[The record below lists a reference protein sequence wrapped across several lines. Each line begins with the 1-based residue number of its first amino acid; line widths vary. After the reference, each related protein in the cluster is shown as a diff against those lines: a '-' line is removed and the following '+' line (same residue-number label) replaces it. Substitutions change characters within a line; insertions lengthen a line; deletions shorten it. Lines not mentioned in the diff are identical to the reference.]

1 MASSAIETKKQ
12 ENGSLMV
19 FESLIEKNKIPT
31 STQIKEKVYPDMPE
45 KWYSTFVLQAEAL
58 KKYLKGQ
65 KAYNYSRDGGMMHF
79 IEKLASKEMGVSIK
93 DRWNPMDIVIVKRA
107 KESAI
112 RKEMLEISKEN
123 IDTKA
128 RLIKLNTYMKL
139 LLGNKSLLGVSLKEI
154 KKGVNAAIVE
164 ESNVKKSVGAQFF
177 MKNNSLRCNLD
188 MDDDGLFKTGE
199 LAMDICVDGPTNEIH
214 VQARSFRYSIPN
226 TVVQTDLTP
235 KGRQA
240 GAKLGKSSTDA
251 MDTFLKPLGLSR
263 PLSPTQ
269 HPMIS
274 VSGDFDKKQLEYWD
288 NLHVSL
294 RGSSI
299 QNSLVN
305 FGSNKIKLS
314 LLIQR
319 AMVNK
324 KEPNVLGRLTSKLVT
339 LEWINIYREIDRK
352 HKFEEWMSC
361 LYYGAK
367 KEFSDT
373 NGPFIKIF

>member
-1 MASSAIETKKQ
+1 MASDAKETKKQ

-31 STQIKEKVYPDMPE
+31 PDEIKKKVYPDMPE
-45 KWYSTFVLQAEAL
+45 KWHSTFELQAKAL

-65 KAYNYSRDGGMMHF
+65 KSYNYSRDTGIMPF
-79 IEKLASKEMGVSIK
+79 IEKLASRKMGVSIK
-93 DRWNPMDIVIVKRA
+93 DRWNPMDIVIVKRT
-107 KESAI
+107 KESEI
-112 RKEMLEISKEN
+112 MKEMIAISKEN

-128 RLIKLNTYMKL
+128 RLLKLNAYMKL
-139 LLGNKSLLGVSLKEI
+139 LLGDKSLLGISLKEV
-154 KKGVNAAIVE
+154 KQGVNAAIVE
-164 ESNVKKSVGAQFF
+164 ESNVKKSAGAKFK
-177 MKNNSLRCNLD
+177 MKNNSLKCNLD
-188 MDDDGLFKTGE
+188 MDDDGIFKTGE
-199 LAMDICVDGPTNEIH
+199 LAMDILVDGPNEVH
-214 VQARSFRYSIPN
+214 VQARSFRYSIPS

-235 KGRQA
+235 KGRQS
-240 GAKLGKSSTDA
+240 GAKLGKASTEALDA
-251 MDTFLKPLGLSR
+251 FLKPLGLSR

-269 HPMIS
+269 HSMIS
-274 VSGDFDKKQLEYWD
+274 VSGDFDKKQLQYWD
-288 NLHVSL
+288 NLHNSL
-294 RGSSI
+294 KGASI
-299 QNSLVN
+299 KNSLVN
-305 FGSNKIKLS
+305 FGSNGIKLS

-324 KEPNVLGRLTSKLVT
+324 KERNVLGRLTSKLVA
-339 LEWINIYREIDRK
+339 LEWVNIYREIDRK